1 MRECISIDYDWEDYL
16 HGGSRAM
23 SEDEWWDHCCESNDR
38 LMEEANQAAI
48 NSSDLWE
55 FDSEDERDEYITDY
69 ITDFLASKKG
79 R

>member
-16 HGGSRAM
+16 HGSPRRM
-23 SEDEWWDHCCESNDR
+23 TEDEWWDHYCESQDL

-48 NSSDLWE
+48 DSADLWE
-55 FDSEDERDEYITDY
+55 FDSEDERDEYIADY

>member
-16 HGGSRAM
+16 HGSSRRM
-23 SEDEWWDHCCESNDR
+23 TEDEWWDHYCESNDR